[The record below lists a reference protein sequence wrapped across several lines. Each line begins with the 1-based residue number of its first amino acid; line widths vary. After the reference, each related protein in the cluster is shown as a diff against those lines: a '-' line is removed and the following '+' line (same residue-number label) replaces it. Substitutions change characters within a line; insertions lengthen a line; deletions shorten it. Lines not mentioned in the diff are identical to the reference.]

1 MTRHGL
7 RTILALGFTAL
18 LPPAA
23 AFPETLLLC
32 VTETVDGNPSPP
44 PLPASEGIW
53 DGLFES
59 GHIIFD
65 TEEGKPPLPLSTL
78 VELAVS
84 GGARYILAARVAFV
98 RTPRDA
104 GPAEI
109 SARAGYSLY
118 TAKTGG
124 VVGEGTITDD
134 NRGREKKV
142 DLAKLG
148 FELGNHIA
156 DKVSKLMA
164 KRDPKR

>member
-1 MTRHGL
+1 MTGYGL
-7 RTILALGFTAL
+7 RTIPALVFAAL
-18 LPPAA
+18 LPLAA

-32 VTETVDGNPSPP
+32 VTETVDGNPSPT

-53 DGLFES
+53 DGLFER
-59 GHIIFD
+59 GHIIFN

-84 GGARYILAARVAFV
+84 GGARYILTARVAFE

-118 TAKTGG
+118 SAKTGG
-124 VVGEGTITDD
+124 VVGEGTVTDD
-134 NRGREKKV
+134 NKGREKKV
-142 DLAKLG
+142 DLANLG
-148 FELGNHIA
+148 FELGNLIA
-156 DKVSKLMA
+156 EKASKLMA